1 MPSASLVRY
10 RSPNRN
16 NNVTANNA
24 RHMTPAAAR
33 ATLRNTRVS
42 TLAKKGQRG
51 LVIFYLLLVSS
62 LAPQVEGYIP
72 WQTMEALRNRSPS
85 APLLTNAQKS
95 AASSAAKQGAVIAA
109 SYTGGAA
116 GATAVLLAQIRADP
130 MIQYALLLSGIA
142 IFVYRLLSMKMAANN
157 RRMQTLKLQ
166 HETKEKERNRQ
177 HQLAIA
183 NRQQA
188 MLGQMM
194 IQQQQMIPNLVMAIM
209 QGRDPSLAQ
218 IAGI

>member
-1 MPSASLVRY
+1 MPSASLTRNRSPN

-72 WQTMEALRNRSPS
+72 WQTMEALRNKSPA

-95 AASSAAKQGAVIAA
+95 AAASVAKQGAVIAA
-109 SYTGGAA
+109 GYTGGSA
-116 GATAVLLAQIRADP
+116 GAAAVLLAQIRADP
-130 MIQYALLLSGIA
+130 MIQYALLLSGLA
-142 IFVYRLLSMKMAANN
+142 IFVYRLLAMKMAANARKYEAN
-157 RRMQTLKLQ
+157 
-166 HETKEKERNRQ
+166 EKQKNRQ
-177 HQLAIA
+177 HQLAIM
-183 NRQQA
+183 NKQQA
-188 MLGQMM
+188 ILGQMM
-194 IQQQQMIPNLVMAIM
+194 IQQQQVIPNLVMAIM
-209 QGRDPSLAQ
+209 QGRDPTIAQ

>member
-1 MPSASLVRY
+1 MSI

-16 NNVTANNA
+16 NNLTANNA
-24 RHMTPAAAR
+24 RRMTPAAAR
-33 ATLRNTRVS
+33 LTLRNTRLS

-72 WQTMEALRNRSPS
+72 WQTMEALRNRSPT

-95 AASSAAKQGAVIAA
+95 AAASVAKQGAVIAA
-109 SYTGGAA
+109 SYKGGAA

-130 MIQYALLLSGIA
+130 MIQYALLLSGIS
-142 IFVYRLLSMKMAANN
+142 IFVYRLLSMKMAANV
-157 RRMQTLKLQ
+157 RKHELLKLKQ
-166 HETKEKERNRQ
+166 EANEKERNRKHHLMIINKQ
-177 HQLAIA
+177 QEMLDRMLA
-183 NRQQA
+183 RQQEA
-188 MLGQMM
+188 L
-194 IQQQQMIPNLVMAIM
+194 PNLVMAM
-209 QGRDPSLAQ
+209 LQGRDPPLAQ

>member
-1 MPSASLVRY
+1 M
-10 RSPNRN
+10 NRN
-16 NNVTANNA
+16 NNLTANNA
-24 RHMTPAAAR
+24 RRMTPAAAR
-33 ATLRNTRVS
+33 VTLRNTRLS

-95 AASSAAKQGAVIAA
+95 AAASVAKQGAVIAA
-109 SYTGGAA
+109 GYTGGQA
-116 GATAVLLAQIRADP
+116 GAAAVLLAQIRADP
-130 MIQYALLLSGIA
+130 MVQYALLLAGIA

-157 RRMQTLKLQ
+157 RRMQTLRLQ
-166 HETKEKERNRQ
+166 HESREKEKNRQ
-177 HQLAIA
+177 HQLAII
-183 NRQQA
+183 NRQQE
-188 MLGQMM
+188 MLNRM
-194 IQQQQMIPNLVMAIM
+194 IAQQQQVLPNIVMAIM
-209 QGRDPSLAQ
+209 QGRDPSIAQ

>member
-1 MPSASLVRY
+1 MSL
-10 RSPNRN
+10 NRN
-16 NNVTANNA
+16 NNLTANNA
-24 RHMTPAAAR
+24 RRMTPAAAR
-33 ATLRNTRVS
+33 VTLRNTRLS

-72 WQTMEALRNRSPS
+72 WQTMEALRNRSPT

-109 SYTGGAA
+109 GYTGGAA
-116 GATAVLLAQIRADP
+116 GATAVLLAQIRSDP
-130 MIQYALLLSGIA
+130 MVQYALLLSGIA

-157 RRMQTLKLQ
+157 RKLQTLKLKQ
-166 HETKEKERNRQ
+166 ESEEREKNRK
-177 HQLAIA
+177 HQLAII
-183 NRQQA
+183 NRQQE
-188 MLGQMM
+188 MLSQMM
-194 IQQQQMIPNLVMAIM
+194 AQQQQVLPNIVMAIM
-209 QGRDPSLAQ
+209 QGRDPPLAQ

>member
-1 MPSASLVRY
+1 MNN

-16 NNVTANNA
+16 NNLNINNA
-24 RHMTPAAAR
+24 RRMTPAAAR
-33 ATLRNTRVS
+33 VTLRNTRLS

-95 AASSAAKQGAVIAA
+95 AAASVAKQGAVIAA
-109 SYTGGAA
+109 GYTGGQA
-116 GATAVLLAQIRADP
+116 GAAAVLLAQIRADP
-130 MIQYALLLSGIA
+130 MIQYALLLAGIA
-142 IFVYRLLSMKMAANN
+142 IFVYRLLAMKMAANN
-157 RRMQTLKLQ
+157 RRMQTLKLKY
-166 HETKEKERNRQ
+166 ESNEREKNRQ
-177 HQLAIA
+177 HQLLLM
-183 NRQQA
+183 NRQQE
-188 MLGQMM
+188 MLNRMM
-194 IQQQQMIPNLVMAIM
+194 AQQQQVLPNIVMAIM
-209 QGRDPSLAQ
+209 QGRDPPVAQ